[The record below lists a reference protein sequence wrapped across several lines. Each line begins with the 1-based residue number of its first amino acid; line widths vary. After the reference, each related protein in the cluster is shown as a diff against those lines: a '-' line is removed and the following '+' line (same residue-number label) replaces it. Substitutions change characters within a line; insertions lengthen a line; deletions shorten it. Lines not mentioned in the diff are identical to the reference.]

1 MMELRILV
9 VALLVQ
15 SRSGGNLTTLLANL
29 SAMVRK
35 RLKMQQRMR
44 SLTGEGRM
52 QAAILVVLPVLAF
65 VALLIVAPDYAA
77 SLLARPWLLAVTGLG
92 ELIGAIWI
100 RQIVRFEV

>member
-15 SRSGGNLTTLLANL
+15 SRSGGNLSTLLANL

-35 RLKMQQRMR
+35 RLKMQQRIK
-44 SLTGEGRM
+44 SLTGEGRL
-52 QAAILVVLPVLAF
+52 QAAILIVLPVLAF
-65 VALLIVAPDYAA
+65 LALLLVAPDYAA
-77 SLLARPWLLAVTGLG
+77 SLIERPWLLAMTGLA
-92 ELIGAIWI
+92 ELIGALWI